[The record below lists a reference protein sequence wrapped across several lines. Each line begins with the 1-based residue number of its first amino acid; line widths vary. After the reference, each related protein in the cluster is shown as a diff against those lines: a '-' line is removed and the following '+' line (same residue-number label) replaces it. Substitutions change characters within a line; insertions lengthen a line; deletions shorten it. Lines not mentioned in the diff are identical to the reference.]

1 MAGIYI
7 HIPFCKQACNY
18 CNFHFVTSLR
28 YKDELIEALH
38 NELILRKNE
47 LNQAPIQ
54 SVYFGGGTPSLL
66 NSNELNRLI
75 GLVDSHFSLQTNAEI
90 TLEANPDDLDK
101 SYIKALRDTPI
112 NRLSIGVQSFAD
124 EDLKWMNR
132 AHNASQA
139 DYAIKAAQDAGF
151 TNMSIDLIYGTPTTT
166 NEIWNANLQK
176 TIHLQ
181 IDHIS
186 AYSLTVEPETPL
198 AKQIKLAKKVRP
210 HNEQAA
216 DQMDLLL
223 TQFDLAG
230 IEQYEISNFARN
242 QKYALHNTNYWKQV
256 PYLGIGPAAHSFNG
270 LNRSWNVA
278 NNQQYIQAII
288 RKELPSETE
297 ILTPIDQWN
306 EWIMTGLRTKWGCNL
321 TNASKQFGDSAIAQ
335 LQNDCLELLEKKWV
349 IIQDETLLLTR
360 EGKFYADQIMS
371 DLFQTK

>member
-28 YKDELIEALH
+28 YKDELIVALH

-47 LNQAPIQ
+47 LNQDPIQ
-54 SVYFGGGTPSLL
+54 SIYFGGGTPSLL
-66 NSNELNRLI
+66 NSNELNSLI
-75 GLVDSHFSLQTNAEI
+75 GLVDSHFSLQANAEI

-101 SYIKALRDTPI
+101 TYIKSLRNTPV
-112 NRLSIGVQSFAD
+112 NRLSIGVQSFSD

-176 TIHLQ
+176 TIDLE

-198 AKQIKLAKKVRP
+198 AKQIKLAKKARP

-256 PYLGIGPAAHSFNG
+256 PYFGIGPAAHSFNG

-278 NNQQYIQAII
+278 NNQQYIQAIS
-288 RKELPSETE
+288 RNELPSEKE

-321 TNASKQFGDSAIAQ
+321 TIGSKQFGDSAIMQ

-349 IIQDETLLLTR
+349 IIQNETLLLTR
-360 EGKFYADQIMS
+360 DGKFYADQIMS

>member
-47 LNQAPIQ
+47 LNQDPIQ
-54 SVYFGGGTPSLL
+54 SIYFGGGTPSLL
-66 NSNELNRLI
+66 NSNELNSLI
-75 GLVDSHFSLQTNAEI
+75 GLVDSHFSLQANAEI

-101 SYIKALRDTPI
+101 TYIKSLRNTPV
-112 NRLSIGVQSFAD
+112 NRLSIGVQSFSD

-151 TNMSIDLIYGTPTTT
+151 MNMSIDLIYGTPTTT
-166 NEIWNANLQK
+166 NEIWNTNLQK
-176 TIHLQ
+176 TIDLE

-198 AKQIKLAKKVRP
+198 AKQIKLAKKARP

-223 TQFDLAG
+223 TQFDFAG

-278 NNQQYIQAII
+278 NNQQYIQAIT
-288 RKELPSETE
+288 RNELPSEKE
-297 ILTPIDQWN
+297 ILTPLDQWN

-321 TNASKQFGDSAIAQ
+321 TIGSKRFGDSAIMQ

-349 IIQDETLLLTR
+349 IIQNETLLLTR
-360 EGKFYADQIMS
+360 DGKFYADQIMS